1 MADVLTICFVIF
13 AILLFS
19 MLLDHS
25 DKSELR
31 ASIRD
36 LHADIRDLRTE
47 MNSRFDSLR
56 REMSTSQDRVH
67 SELRSLHGPI
77 GELKRR
83 IDTIT
88 KREP

>member
-1 MADVLTICFVIF
+1 MADVLTICIVIF

-19 MLLDHS
+19 MLLDHL

-36 LHADIRDLRTE
+36 LHADIRELRTE
-47 MNSRFDSLR
+47 MNSRFESLR
-56 REMSTSQDRVH
+56 SEMSTRHDRVH

>member
-1 MADVLTICFVIF
+1 MADVLAICFVIF
-13 AILLFS
+13 AILLFN

-25 DKSELR
+25 DKSEFR
-31 ASIRD
+31 GMIRD
-36 LHADIRDLRTE
+36 LHTDIRDLRNQ
-47 MNSRFDSLR
+47 MDSRFDSLR
-56 REMSTSQDRVH
+56 REMSTQQDRVH

>member
-1 MADVLTICFVIF
+1 MADVLAICFVIF
-13 AILLFS
+13 AILLFN

-31 ASIRD
+31 AMIRD
-36 LHADIRDLRTE
+36 LHTDIRDLSNQ
-47 MNSRFDSLR
+47 MDSRFDSLR
-56 REMSTSQDRVH
+56 REMSTQQDRVH

>member
-19 MLLDHS
+19 MMLDHS

-31 ASIRD
+31 TMIRE
-36 LHADIRDLRTE
+36 LHADIRDLRNK
-47 MNSRFDSLR
+47 MDSRFESLR
-56 REMSTSQDRVH
+56 SEMSTRHDRVH
-67 SELRSLHGPI
+67 SELRSLDGAI

-88 KREP
+88 K

>member
-1 MADVLTICFVIF
+1 MADVLAICIAIF
-13 AILLFS
+13 AILLFKI
-19 MLLDHS
+19 LLDHS
-25 DKSELR
+25 DTSELR
-31 ASIRD
+31 ASIRE
-36 LHADIRDLRTE
+36 LHADIRGLHTQMD
-47 MNSRFDSLR
+47 SRFDSLR

-88 KREP
+88 KRES

>member
-1 MADVLTICFVIF
+1 MADVLAISFVIF
-13 AILLFS
+13 AILLFN

-31 ASIRD
+31 ASIRE
-36 LHADIRDLRTE
+36 LHADIRGLHTHMD
-47 MNSRFDSLR
+47 SRFESLR
-56 REMSTSQDRVH
+56 REMSTHQDRVH

>member
-13 AILLFS
+13 AILLCS
-19 MLLDHS
+19 MMQDHS

-31 ASIRD
+31 TMIRE
-36 LHADIRDLRTE
+36 LHADIRDLRNK
-47 MNSRFDSLR
+47 MDSRFESLR
-56 REMSTSQDRVH
+56 SEMSTRHDRVH
-67 SELRSLHGPI
+67 SELRSLDGAI

-88 KREP
+88 K

>member
-19 MLLDHS
+19 MMLDHS
-25 DKSELR
+25 DKSEFR
-31 ASIRD
+31 GMIRE
-36 LHADIRDLRTE
+36 LHADIRDLRNQ
-47 MNSRFDSLR
+47 MDSRFQSLSSEICTR
-56 REMSTSQDRVH
+56 HDRVY
-67 SELRSLHGPI
+67 SELRSLDGAI

-88 KREP
+88 K

>member
-1 MADVLTICFVIF
+1 MADVLIICFVIF
-13 AILLFS
+13 AILLFN

-31 ASIRD
+31 GSIRE
-36 LHADIRDLRTE
+36 LHAGIRDLRNQ
-47 MNSRFDSLR
+47 MDSRFDSLR

-88 KREP
+88 KRES

>member
-13 AILLFS
+13 AILLFN

-31 ASIRD
+31 GMIRD
-36 LHADIRDLRTE
+36 LHTDIRDLRNQ
-47 MNSRFDSLR
+47 MDSRFQSLR
-56 REMSTSQDRVH
+56 SEMSTRHDRVH
-67 SELRSLHGPI
+67 SELRSLHEPI
-77 GELKRR
+77 GELKGR

-88 KREP
+88 KREH

>member
-19 MLLDHS
+19 MMLDHS

-31 ASIRD
+31 GMIRD
-36 LHADIRDLRTE
+36 LHTDIRDLRSQ
-47 MNSRFDSLR
+47 MDSRFQSLR
-56 REMSTSQDRVH
+56 SEMSTRDDRVH
-67 SELRSLHGPI
+67 SELRSLHGHI
-77 GELKRR
+77 AELKRR

-88 KREP
+88 KRES

>member
-31 ASIRD
+31 AMIRD
-36 LHADIRDLRTE
+36 LHADIRDQRNQMDL
-47 MNSRFDSLR
+47 RFDTLR
-56 REMSTSQDRVH
+56 REMNAH
-67 SELRSLHGPI
+67 SDKLYAELRQLHGRI
-77 GELKRR
+77 GELKGQ
-83 IDTIT
+83 IDNIR
-88 KREP
+88 K